1 MNRHSIRNPQSAS
14 RADELSRRDWMRMAA
29 GGVLT
34 GCVSGWFD
42 LLAGRAA
49 ASAAQGSKPKSCLL
63 LWCDGG
69 PSSAHTFD
77 PKPEDSRVACQA
89 IDTSVPGIRI
99 SENLPHVAKHMQKLA
114 VLRSMHSRDA
124 QHGPGH
130 YEMRTGYRKGL
141 GGVTFPHMGAIV
153 GSERGR
159 PDSVIPNYVILGNGY
174 LYEPMWGTGPG
185 YLGPAHAPLRLKE
198 PSGGVPDLQTAGAI
212 PNLSVRAALL
222 QKLDREFQQERPAAS
237 VEAHQVGYQQ
247 ALQLVHSDKILKALK
262 LEAEP
267 DKTRTAYGESVF
279 GNRCLAAR
287 RLIEAGGLFVEVN
300 LSNGSSFYWDTHGG
314 GPKGQ
319 KKMCEATDQPMAAL
333 LTDLQE
339 RGLLDTTLV
348 IWMGEFGRDITGN
361 DHYGHCWTT
370 ALAGAGLKTGQV
382 IGKSQANKTGGRSLT
397 IADGPEITPPDFMAT
412 VLSALG
418 IDPAKNNVVQSRP
431 LSLAAEGARPVK
443 EILPG

>member
-1 MNRHSIRNPQSAS
+1 MDRLSPRNN
-14 RADELSRRDWMRMAA
+14 ELSRRDWVRMAA

-34 GCVSGWFD
+34 GTVSGWFD
-42 LLAGRAA
+42 LLAARAA
-49 ASAAQGSKPKSCLL
+49 TGATAKPKSCIL

-69 PSSAHTFD
+69 PSSTHTFD
-77 PKPEDSRVACQA
+77 PKPQESRVACGA
-89 IDTSVPGIRI
+89 IDTSVPGIQI

-114 VLRSMHSRDA
+114 VLRSMHSKDA

-141 GGVTFPHMGAIV
+141 GGVTFPHMGCIV
-153 GSERGR
+153 GKEHGR
-159 PDSVIPNYVILGNGY
+159 PDAVIPNYVILGNGY

-185 YLGPAHAPLRLKE
+185 YLGPAYAPLRLKE

-212 PNLSVRAALL
+212 PNLAERSSLL
-222 QKLDREFQQERPAAS
+222 QKIDREFQQHHPAAS
-237 VEAHQVGYQQ
+237 VEAHQVGYEQ
-247 ALQLVHSDKILKALK
+247 ALHLVHSDKILKALK
-262 LEAEP
+262 LEQEP
-267 DKTRTAYGESVF
+267 DKVRRAYGESVF

-287 RLIEAGGLFVEVN
+287 RLIEAGGLFVEAN
-300 LSNGSSFYWDTHGG
+300 LSNGSAYYWDTHGG

-333 LTDLQE
+333 LTDLEE

-348 IWMGEFGRDITGN
+348 IWMGEFGRDISGN

-370 ALAGAGLKTGQV
+370 VLGGAGVKGGQV

-397 IADGPEITPPDFMAT
+397 IADGPEITPANFMAT
-412 VLSALG
+412 ILSALG
-418 IDPAKNNVVQSRP
+418 IDPTKSHTVQGRP
-431 LSLAAEGARPVK
+431 LSLAAEGATPVK